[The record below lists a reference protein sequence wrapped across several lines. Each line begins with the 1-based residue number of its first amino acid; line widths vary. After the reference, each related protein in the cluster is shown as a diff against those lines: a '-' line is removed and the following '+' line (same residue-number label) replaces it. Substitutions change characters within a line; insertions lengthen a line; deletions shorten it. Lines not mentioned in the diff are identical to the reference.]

1 MVRLL
6 TLTLGALAVLF
17 AGCAS
22 MQNTPQQDYTFAMG
36 ENCYSTLQLPSGLRV
51 NKVDADGSRWWTNP
65 VLGGTHDIG
74 ALRACMQ
81 EQFRAHPYKAWLA
94 ANQKPTQTQ
103 AKGDESAGR
112 KTASPSV
119 SVAAASTP
127 ATWKPGDEWSYRWE
141 SPRGKGTFVWAVDRE
156 EVLDGTAF
164 YVVKSGGTREIY
176 YRKSDFAYYMDKVDG
191 QVETRHTPPT
201 AYFPWP
207 PAPGAKLE
215 LRYTRERPLER
226 QTEEMALACES
237 GASEPVTVPAGTF
250 DAVKVTCR
258 NSRTNAVSVE
268 MWLSPA
274 VKHMVRERTHFS
286 YGVRERELTSFT
298 LKQ

>member
-1 MVRLL
+1 MARLL

-17 AGCAS
+17 TGCAS
-22 MQNTPQQDYTFAMG
+22 MQNTSQQDYILEVSRACEGIATVTRV
-36 ENCYSTLQLPSGLRV
+36 ESSGRYHYHSL
-51 NKVDADGSRWWTNP
+51 DQ
-65 VLGGTHDIG
+65 
-74 ALRACMQ
+74 RANVEFQQCMQ

-207 PAPGAKLE
+207 PAPGAKVE